1 MIYGINKS
9 MKPFSETPFYSRGE
23 ELANSITHGIGVVLS
38 IAGLAV
44 LTAFATLLGN
54 VWHIVSVS
62 IYGATQILLYTASTL
77 YHSIPI
83 PRAKQILR
91 RLDHT
96 AIFLLIAG
104 TYTPFTLVN
113 LRGPWGWS
121 LLITVWALA
130 IIGIVLQGFLLRQKS
145 IWNAL
150 IYIAMGWVVVIGAK
164 PLLSSVPLG
173 GLLLLLGGGLAY
185 SGGAIFYVWK
195 RIPYNHAIWH
205 LFVLL
210 GSVFHYFA
218 VLFYVIPLGSK

>member
-1 MIYGINKS
+1 
-9 MKPFSETPFYSRGE
+9 MKPLSEIPFYSRGE
-23 ELANSITHGIGVVLS
+23 EIANSVTHGIGVVLS

-62 IYGATQILLYTASTL
+62 IYGATQILLYAASTL

-83 PRAKQILR
+83 PSAKKVLR
-91 RLDHT
+91 RIDHT

-121 LLITVWALA
+121 LLGIVWALA
-130 IIGIVLQGFLLRQKS
+130 FIGIVLQGFLLHQKA

-150 IYIAMGWVVVIGAK
+150 VYIAMGWVVVVGVK
-164 PLLSSVPLG
+164 PLLHALPSG
-173 GLLLLLGGGLAY
+173 GLLLLLAGGLAY
-185 SGGAIFYVWK
+185 SGGAVFYVWK

-218 VLFYVIPLGSK
+218 VLFYVIPLHPK